1 MATRDELHRKVDE
14 LSETQLDRARLVV
27 VDEVNDDTS
36 LEAILVR
43 HGERR
48 LSPEELEDH
57 FGDLPQDGEG

>member
-14 LSETQLDRARLVV
+14 LSEAQLDRARLVV
-27 VDEVNDDTS
+27 VDEVDGDTS
-36 LEAILVR
+36 LEAILAR

-48 LSPEELEDH
+48 LPPEELEDH